1 MITLAEMEVQYKD
14 ILEGIFALL
23 AEDWKVCSVAV
34 CLASVQADEDVP
46 SFRVVELSPRLNE
59 ERVLLYDEKKPWM
72 LLKLL
77 DDDYLWS
84 EMTEISYQVDG
95 KRELT

>member
-23 AEDWKVCSVAV
+23 AEDWKV
-34 CLASVQADEDVP
+34 
-46 SFRVVELSPRLNE
+46 
-59 ERVLLYDEKKPWM
+59 
-72 LLKLL
+72 
-77 DDDYLWS
+77 
-84 EMTEISYQVDG
+84 TEISYQVDG